1 MTEVGGDLEQ
11 RVFRSS
17 RLGGF
22 RSDLNMLSWSLKPLF
37 LKNCVRL
44 MLVVLGL
51 SSTIVGG
58 YWWSETLSVL
68 KGSTFDCRRELLY
81 K

>member
-1 MTEVGGDLEQ
+1 MTEVGDDLEQ
-11 RVFRSS
+11 RMFRSS

-44 MLVVLGL
+44 MFVVLGL

-58 YWWSETLSVL
+58 
-68 KGSTFDCRRELLY
+68 
-81 K
+81 